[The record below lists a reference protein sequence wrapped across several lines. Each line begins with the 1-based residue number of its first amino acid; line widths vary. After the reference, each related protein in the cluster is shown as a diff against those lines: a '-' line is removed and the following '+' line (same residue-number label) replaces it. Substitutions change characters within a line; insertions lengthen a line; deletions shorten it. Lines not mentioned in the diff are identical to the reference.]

1 MKRDDLLLLIT
12 VLTLAELTLVVAL
25 AYRIYLIEQPQIAQ
39 LQSAGSGISGLLNL
53 ITGKK
58 ANTNGQTPA

>member
-12 VLTLAELTLVVAL
+12 VLTLAELTLIVAV
-25 AYRIYLIEQPQIAQ
+25 AYRLYQIEEPQIEQ
-39 LQSAGSGISGLLNL
+39 LQSAGTGLSGLFNL

-58 ANTNGQTPA
+58 TPTPAAS